1 VEDWSRTVHS
11 ILAPESV
18 QGDVTMQQRRFTSYA
33 FFILAVLAFI
43 IFGPVIGDWTMAVL
57 LALLAIIVA
66 VIFYRRGK

>member
-1 VEDWSRTVHS
+1 
-11 ILAPESV
+11 
-18 QGDVTMQQRRFTSYA
+18 MQQRRFTSYA

-43 IFGPVIGDWTMAVL
+43 IMGPVIGDWTMAVL